1 MRSWG
6 RSRFLISVLFPT
18 VRREDHPD
26 SQAFGTPFAFAGN
39 RTRTE
44 WNVRAAAREAQRP
57 TDATRLTRGVAEI
70 ARPLTMPRLV
80 RERAV
85 ADREDGPDTFF
96 NAEQSALIARNAEPY
111 YRSSH
116 TGIPDFLLPFA
127 ERGAHPV
134 MDDLREP
141 RGHRAIGVVYHP
153 ELEQYGNYVPTILPG
168 RYDAFMFFD
177 ETRAVAPLHMP
188 VHVDADLPETYPSGV

>member
-1 MRSWG
+1 
-6 RSRFLISVLFPT
+6 LL
-18 VRREDHPD
+18 
-26 SQAFGTPFAFAGN
+26 
-39 RTRTE
+39 
-44 WNVRAAAREAQRP
+44 
-57 TDATRLTRGVAEI
+57 
-70 ARPLTMPRLV
+70 

-85 ADREDGPDTFF
+85 AHREDGPDTFF
-96 NAEQSALIARNAEPY
+96 NAEQHALIARNGERY
-111 YRSSH
+111 YRTMVRGGPASWNVRDTHVVETRERLTAFHGPSARAIVWEHH

-177 ETRAVAPLHMP
+177 GARAVAPLHMP
-188 VHVDADLPETYPSGV
+188 ARVDADLPETYPSGV